1 MTIIDEYVAHSCKH
15 RRLYGVKT
23 VVLMEVGSFFEMYD
37 DGKGSGGDVRGVSA
51 LLNIVCTKKNK
62 NIPEVSTANPL
73 LAGFPTGALRKYL
86 PVLLEHGCTVVMVT
100 QTTPPPSP
108 KRAVTKI
115 YSAGTYV
122 DDISSPQSNFLMS
135 VYVDAAPSGV
145 VFAGCAVLDAST
157 GTCRTGQALS
167 TASDPHA
174 ALDEVYRWLRTC
186 CPVEVVLCGTHEHA
200 DLTRRLELTRSDG
213 CCAHD
218 FTGAA
223 FDKNL
228 ACLDY
233 QEAVF
238 AKAYPDSDQP
248 MLSAIERLGLERAD
262 WARVAF
268 AALIRFAYNHDE
280 TIIDRLAPP
289 GLLDHPDKLTVC
301 YNTLGQL
308 AVHSGKAGTPAS
320 RRGEGHAAAGHGTL
334 LKVLNRC
341 ITPMGKRLFC
351 ERLLNPISDPDA
363 LTARYATV
371 AACIDAPDGTDEARR
386 QLGTLSAGGHDLER
400 ICRRLSLRTAQPSDF
415 ARAHECFEVLRDLL
429 AGETVARV
437 VLGGDAL
444 TVVRRVMQDVA
455 GFFDLAAAGTYPGQ
469 ARSFLAAGVEP
480 RLDALLVK
488 VSAGAAALERF
499 AAAFTGKLVDDRDV
513 VCTPKRFKDCC
524 DRWQHPLRDI
534 ADLLGDARGDDD
546 AALAAP
552 TSARFRDGN
561 CRVEHE
567 LLHRLADDIS
577 EASGELQ
584 AGLRQALAA
593 FQERLWTERARDLRG
608 ITASLADLDVATACA
623 INARTFGYCRP
634 SVVPDTA
641 AAGTDAARS
650 WLKARAL
657 RHPIIE
663 RIQAD
668 AREYVP
674 NDVSLGTPGSQGML
688 LYGLNA
694 AGKSSLVKA
703 IGLNVI
709 MAQAGFYVA
718 ADAFELRPY
727 TQLFTRISTGD
738 DVVKGQSTFTI
749 EMSELRNILTRCD
762 ERSLVLGDEL
772 CAGTESRSAIAIVS
786 AGLAHIDAKG
796 SSYAFATHLHE
807 LEAVP
812 EVGALDELRM
822 FHLTVELRPD
832 GQLLY
837 ERRLQEGSGATL
849 YGLEVCRALRLP
861 PSFLRAAQGVRQ
873 KLLGLEPGFVSTRR
887 SRYNPRQIV
896 DVCAMC
902 KTAKAEHTHHKRP
915 QQAAD
920 ADGRF
925 PRGIHKNQK
934 HNLLPVCRA
943 CHALEHHSS

>member
-1 MTIIDEYVAHSCKH
+1 MTIFDEYVAHCCKH
-15 RRLYGVKT
+15 RRLYGDRT
-23 VVLMEVGSFFEMYD
+23 VVLMEVGSFFEMND
-37 DGKGSGGDVRGVSA
+37 DGKGNGSDVRGISA

-62 NIPEVSTANPL
+62 NIPEVSRTNPL

-86 PVLLEHGCTVVMVT
+86 PVLLEHGYTVVMVT

-115 YSAGTYV
+115 YSAGTFV

-135 VYVDAAPSGV
+135 VYVDATPSGV
-145 VFAGCAVLDAST
+145 TFAGCAVLDAST
-157 GTCRTGQALS
+157 GACRTGQALS
-167 TASDPHA
+167 SAGDPHA
-174 ALDEVYRWLRTC
+174 ALDEIYRWLRTC
-186 CPVEVVLCGTHEHA
+186 CPVEVVLCGTFGYG
-200 DLTRRLELTRSDG
+200 DLVQRLELTRSDG

-218 FTGAA
+218 FTGTA

-238 AKAYPDSDQP
+238 AKAYPESGQP

-289 GLLDHPDKLTVC
+289 GLLDHPNKLTVC

-334 LKVLNRC
+334 LRVLNRC
-341 ITPMGKRLFC
+341 ITPMGKRLFT
-351 ERLLNPISDPDA
+351 ERLLNPINDPTA
-363 LTARYATV
+363 LTARYAMV
-371 AACIDAPDGTDEARR
+371 AACIDVPCDTDQVRR
-386 QLGTLSAGGHDLER
+386 QLATVSAGSHDLER
-400 ICRRLSLRTAQPSDF
+400 ICRRLSLGAAQPLDF
-415 ARAHECFEVLRDLL
+415 VHAHECLAVMQALL
-429 AGETVARV
+429 EAGTVARA
-437 VLGGDAL
+437 VLGGDAQA
-444 TVVRRVMQDVA
+444 VVRGVADDVG
-455 GFFDLAAAGTYPGQ
+455 GFFDLAAAATYPGH
-469 ARSFLAAGVEP
+469 ARSFMAEGVDP
-480 RLDALLVK
+480 RLDALHSRVRK
-488 VSAGAAALERF
+488 GAAALEKF

-513 VCTPKRFKDCC
+513 VCTPKRFKDC

-534 ADLLGDARGDDD
+534 ADLLGDAQGDDD
-546 AALAAP
+546 VPLAAP

-567 LLHRLADDIS
+567 LLHRLADEIS
-577 EASGELQ
+577 TASAELH

-593 FQERLWTERARDLRG
+593 FQDHLWRERADDLRR
-608 ITASLADLDVATACA
+608 IAACIAELDVATTSA

-634 SVVPDTA
+634 SIAIGEPDT
-641 AAGTDAARS
+641 GRS

-674 NDVSLGTPGSQGML
+674 NDVSIGTPGSQGML

-703 IGLNVI
+703 IGLNVL

-727 TQLFTRISTGD
+727 SQLFTRISTGD

-786 AGLAHIDAKG
+786 AGLAHIDARG

-822 FHLTVELRPD
+822 FHLTVEMQAD
-832 GQLLY
+832 GQLVY

-861 PSFLRAAQGVRQ
+861 PSFLQAAQSVRQ
-873 KLLGLEPGFVSTRR
+873 KLLGLEPRFVSTRR
-887 SRYNPRQIV
+887 SRYNARQIV
-896 DVCAMC
+896 DVCAVC
-902 KTAKAEHTHHKRP
+902 KVAKAEHTHHKRP

-920 ADGRF
+920 SDGLF
-925 PRGIHKNQK
+925 PRGVHMNQK
-934 HNLLPVCRA
+934 HNLQPVCRA